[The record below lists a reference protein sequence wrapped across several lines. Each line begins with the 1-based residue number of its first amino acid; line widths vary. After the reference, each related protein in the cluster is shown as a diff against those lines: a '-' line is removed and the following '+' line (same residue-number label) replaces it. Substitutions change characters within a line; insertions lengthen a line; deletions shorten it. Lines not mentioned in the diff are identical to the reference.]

1 MMLSR
6 VFWLPLKFAK
16 SHRAGVY
23 IHAYFLTNND
33 TIEIIYL
40 YLWNFY
46 SPTIIMTSDA
56 DGNRWYPYCPCKV
69 TKKNMIIIVLG
80 KQFFRIS
87 KVEKYNFELYRI
99 NKFTWNLFFKY
110 LLLYILGIFGFAL
123 VAIVLCF
130 LLDPTSVQTK
140 PGEKNIFS

>member
-56 DGNRWYPYCPCKV
+56 DGNRWDPYFPCKV

-87 KVEKYNFELYRI
+87 KIEKYNFELLI
-99 NKFTWNLFFKY
+99 SNKQIHLKLIFWIPT
-110 LLLYILGIFGFAL
+110 LYFRYFWFCTCGNCIM
-123 VAIVLCF
+123 
-130 LLDPTSVQTK
+130 
-140 PGEKNIFS
+140 FSPRSYFSAD